1 MNKRIIPLP
10 SAHRARWASFVVAA
24 TVGLA
29 GCGSA
34 SDEPAGRDAT
44 ASDQAGAETTE
55 AEELRN
61 RLVEEG
67 FPCDEGE
74 KEEFEGRTLSQC
86 ESGTLLAVF
95 DNPEAVPG
103 VADNYVD
110 NGEHVLRGEEWIVVD
125 FQEESRLP
133 RYQEALG
140 GEIVEK

>member
-1 MNKRIIPLP
+1 MNQRIPP
-10 SAHRARWASFVVAA
+10 FPPARRVLCASLLVTAA
-24 TVGLA
+24 VGLA
-29 GCGSA
+29 GCGTGADVPHVGDSA
-34 SDEPAGRDAT
+34 GPGPE
-44 ASDQAGAETTE
+44 GAEISH
-55 AEELRN
+55 AEDLRD

-67 FPCDEGE
+67 FSCDEGE

-95 DNPEAVPG
+95 DNPEAVGG
-103 VADNYVD
+103 VADNYLEK
-110 NGEHVLRGEEWIVVD
+110 GEHVLRDENWIVVD